1 MSAAELLVAAAP
13 ILRLVA
19 ENYRYTELAVFGSVA
34 RGDSRAESDIDLL
47 VQPPPGTSSFDF
59 VEFKQLVEKVLG
71 REIDLISYSGLDPV
85 LDADILHDKR
95 LL

>member
-1 MSAAELLVAAAP
+1 M
-13 ILRLVA
+13 
-19 ENYRYTELAVFGSVA
+19 
-34 RGDSRAESDIDLL
+34 
-47 VQPPPGTSSFDF
+47 QPPPGTSSFDF